1 MSKKRIEPNKDWI
14 LVYPLTQDEREL
26 DSGIILLSGT
36 KTDEIDLLRCVVT
49 EVNPGDVDDMLN
61 PIKKDAIILIP
72 KMDGLN
78 LEIDNKKYKLVKM
91 DRVIAFEVDDESK

>member
-1 MSKKRIEPNKDWI
+1 MSKKHVVPANGWL
-14 LVYPLTQDEREL
+14 LVYPLTQDERML
-26 DSGIILLSGT
+26 DSGIVLLSGT

-61 PIKKDAIILIP
+61 PVKKDAIILIP

-91 DRVIAFEVDDESK
+91 ERVIAFEVDDEGK

>member
-1 MSKKRIEPNKDWI
+1 MMSKKRVVPANGWL

-49 EVNPGDVDDMLN
+49 EVSPFDDDST
-61 PIKKDAIILIP
+61 IEKDAIILIP

-91 DRVIAFEVDDESK
+91 ERVIAIEVDNE